1 MKKLLIIL
9 FFLVFNLNHSSA
21 QHLKKDGTPDRRYK
35 ENRIQP
41 INNNTIST
49 ATPQSANSNPVKTN
63 AIDTNKNTNNTNANT
78 YVQCS
83 GMTKKGTRCKRMTNS
98 SNCRCYQH

>member
-1 MKKLLIIL
+1 MKKLLFIL
-9 FFLVFNLNHSSA
+9 FFLVFSLNHLSA

-49 ATPQSANSNPVKTN
+49 ATPQSVNLNSVNTN
-63 AIDTNKNTNNTNANT
+63 TIDTNKNTNVNT

-83 GMTKKGTRCKRMTNS
+83 GMTKKGIRCKRMTNS
-98 SNCRCYQH
+98 SNGRCYQHKT

>member
-1 MKKLLIIL
+1 MKNLIIIL
-9 FFLVFNLNHSSA
+9 ISLVLNFNHSSA

-41 INNNTIST
+41 INNNIIST
-49 ATPQSANSNPVKTN
+49 ATPQSANSKPVNMN
-63 AIDTNKNTNNTNANT
+63 ALDTNKNNNVNK

-98 SNCRCYQH
+98 ANGRCFQH

>member
-1 MKKLLIIL
+1 MKKIIIIIL
-9 FFLVFNLNHSSA
+9 LLVLNIYNSSA

-41 INNNTIST
+41 NKNNTIST
-49 ATPQSANSNPVKTN
+49 TIPQSTYSNPVNTN
-63 AIDTNKNTNNTNANT
+63 AIDTNKNTNVNT

-83 GMTKKGTRCKRMTNS
+83 GMTKKGTRCKRMTNN
-98 SNCRCYQH
+98 SNGKCFQH

>member
-1 MKKLLIIL
+1 MKKIIFIIL
-9 FFLVFNLNHSSA
+9 LQVLNINNSSA

-41 INNNTIST
+41 NTNNTIIT
-49 ATPQSANSNPVKTN
+49 TIPQSNYSNPVNTN
-63 AIDTNKNTNNTNANT
+63 AIDTNKNTNVNT

-98 SNCRCYQH
+98 ISGRCYQH